1 MQRKL
6 MEDPLVVIKKR
17 EMEERKRILD
27 NPLKVERPTVKQDLH
42 HLDADLNSIYHLDVD
57 PDPSFKKRLKPLKYC

>member
-1 MQRKL
+1 

-27 NPLKVERPTVKQDLH
+27 NPLKVGLRESFIPTSNLAWCRFSEQVFGNGIL
-42 HLDADLNSIYHLDVD
+42 YGTWR
-57 PDPSFKKRLKPLKYC
+57 F

>member
-6 MEDPLVVIKKR
+6 MEDPLVLIKKR

-27 NPLKVERPTVKQDLH
+27 NPLKVLKMHMVTQ
-42 HLDADLNSIYHLDVD
+42 
-57 PDPSFKKRLKPLKYC
+57 KKLY

>member
-1 MQRKL
+1 

-27 NPLKVERPTVKQDLH
+27 NPLKVL
-42 HLDADLNSIYHLDVD
+42 SIV
-57 PDPSFKKRLKPLKYC
+57 P

>member
-27 NPLKVERPTVKQDLH
+27 NPLKVGRPTVEQCCGS
-42 HLDADLNSIYHLDVD
+42 AS
-57 PDPSFKKRLKPLKYC
+57 P